1 MFALERSR
9 PKNMRKMQK
18 AFSKI
23 ENDSEY
29 EIEREKREVHDSKH
43 K

>member
-1 MFALERSR
+1 
-9 PKNMRKMQK
+9 MQK

-29 EIEREKREVHDSKH
+29 EIEREKREVHDSKL